1 MLNKIIEK
9 LARIIIPEADAQV
22 FLFVAL
28 QLDQTEQ
35 QSLKKEILIK
45 VKIFIMWLFQFFLCE
60 LLWYCDWLQANVF
73 FSR

>member
-45 VKIFIMWLFQFFLCE
+45 VKIFIMWFFQFFLCE
-60 LLWYCDWLQANVF
+60 LL
-73 FSR
+73 

>member
-60 LLWYCDWLQANVF
+60 LL
-73 FSR
+73 